1 MNQRSALDEREH
13 GLSPN
18 DSFAN
23 VGMRRAAL
31 LEGEEFTH

>member
-13 GLSPN
+13 GLTPN

-23 VGMRRAAL
+23 VGTRRAAL
-31 LEGEEFTH
+31 LVGAKFTH

>member
-13 GLSPN
+13 GLTPN
-18 DSFAN
+18 DSLVN